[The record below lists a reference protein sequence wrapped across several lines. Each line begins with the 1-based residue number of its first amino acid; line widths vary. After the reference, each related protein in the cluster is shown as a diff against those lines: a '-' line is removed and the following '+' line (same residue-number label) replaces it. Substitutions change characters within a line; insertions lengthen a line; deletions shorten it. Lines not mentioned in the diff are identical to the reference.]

1 MGRTVVDGGG
11 FNRWAD
17 TNRLIVLYPQVA
29 RSGASPFNPKG
40 CWDWWRPLGP
50 YLYTGPAYA
59 SRNGLQPS
67 AVRRMVQRL
76 TDG

>member
-40 CWDWWRPLGP
+40 CWDWWG
-50 YLYTGPAYA
+50 
-59 SRNGLQPS
+59 
-67 AVRRMVQRL
+67 
-76 TDG
+76 